1 MGWYVSHV
9 KEFSDHPDGK
19 LAWVFNLGKNIIRL
33 AFSEHKFGEYMGRGF
48 QLGDSCLRETSYDKQ
63 LNLDNK
69 NGGTKED

>member
-1 MGWYVSHV
+1 
-9 KEFSDHPDGK
+9 
-19 LAWVFNLGKNIIRL
+19 
-33 AFSEHKFGEYMGRGF
+33 MGRGF